1 MRIILLN
8 DSFPPLIDGVAN
20 AVTNYAEILTD
31 VFHDE
36 VVVATPRYPNVDY
49 DKYPYR
55 VLAYQSLNTS
65 RMTAGYRTGNA
76 FSPEALLELRKFKP
90 DIIHAHCPFSS
101 LMMGRHV
108 RYLTGAPL
116 VFTYHTKF
124 DVDIARAVKLKRIQS
139 TVINTMI
146 NTISISDEVW
156 TVSRGAGENL
166 RSLGFKGDYKVISNG
181 VDYEKG
187 EADSELVE
195 AVTGSYD
202 LPDDI
207 PVYVFVG
214 RILNYKGLPLI
225 LDALNMLN
233 QKDKDFRMVFVGDGP
248 DLKKLK
254 QTVSDYNLDSKI
266 FFTGRIEDREILK
279 AWYTR
284 ADLFLFPS
292 TYDTNGIVVRE
303 AAACGVASVL
313 IEGSCAAEGVT
324 DRQNGYLIEENADS
338 LAKLLLEIGEDKKQM
353 RLLGKNAMN
362 ELYISWKDAV
372 SIARENYLRIIN
384 G

>member
-1 MRIILLN
+1 
-8 DSFPPLIDGVAN
+8 
-20 AVTNYAEILTD
+20 
-31 VFHDE
+31 
-36 VVVATPRYPNVDY
+36 
-49 DKYPYR
+49 
-55 VLAYQSLNTS
+55 
-65 RMTAGYRTGNA
+65 
-76 FSPEALLELRKFKP
+76 
-90 DIIHAHCPFSS
+90 
-101 LMMGRHV
+101 MMGRHV

-187 EADSELVE
+187 EADHELVE

-313 IEGSCAAEGVT
+313 IEGSCAAEDVT

>member
-1 MRIILLN
+1 MLN

-156 TVSRGAGENL
+156 TVSHGAGENL
-166 RSLGFKGDYKVISNG
+166 RSLGFKGDYKVINNG

-202 LPDDI
+202 LPDYI
-207 PVYVFVG
+207 PVYIFVG

-233 QKDKDFRMVFVGDGP
+233 QKDKDFRMVLVGDGP

-254 QTVSDYNLDSKI
+254 QTVSDYNLDSKV

-313 IEGSCAAEGVT
+313 IEGSCAAEDVT